1 MRLVELEPQFIRV
14 EMPVTT
20 WHRVKA
26 GVDPLKYTEADI
38 EEVTGPKEHWAHC
51 DFASAHGIVFLCP
64 VHVHLDGHSTVWA
77 FEGRGCPPGMLSHNK
92 EGRDT
97 RWQVSGTGYDDLTM
111 SPSLQVQAEP
121 YCSAHFHVKNGEITA

>member
-1 MRLVELEPQFIRV
+1 VRLVELEPQFIRV

-38 EEVTGPKEHWAHC
+38 EEVTGPREHWAHC
-51 DFASAHGIVFLCP
+51 DFASAHGI
-64 VHVHLDGHSTVWA
+64 VWA